1 MAGWGLSCKSQLAV
15 RLCLLYRDYHG
26 GGPPRHPARR
36 DGLVDQ
42 WQNISNLNDT

>member
-26 GGPPRHPARR
+26 GGGRLAARPAAM
-36 DGLVDQ
+36 V
-42 WQNISNLNDT
+42 WWISGKTFLT